1 MKIIFIYLCRNY
13 HRNIRWCYCFQQE
26 WKMRTTPIRIPKF
39 WITVIPEAWP
49 SSELAFIPLKDSAA
63 MSQSWLLM
71 AWLTQRTHLLLLD
84 LSQEILDI
92 LFGIYIYRKW
102 KLSKQDMNLPEN
114 KFKSRVPQSSLPLE
128 IRTASFPVSPT
139 NTSMM

>member
-1 MKIIFIYLCRNY
+1 METVYIYQQINGWKSYSSIYVEIILGISDDAIAFNRNKNEN
-13 HRNIRWCYCFQQE
+13 HA
-26 WKMRTTPIRIPKF
+26 IRIPKF
-39 WITVIPEAWP
+39 QITVIPEAWP

-92 LFGIYIYRKW
+92 LWDLY
-102 KLSKQDMNLPEN
+102 L
-114 KFKSRVPQSSLPLE
+114 
-128 IRTASFPVSPT
+128 
-139 NTSMM
+139 